1 MNNLGQALGQRGRA
15 NKASEQWNS
24 EREKNRREQSSVSLQ
39 PLRKFW
45 APFFDPLSSL
55 SWSLEQASE
64 LTSDSSQQSHVFFL
78 EQVWSVNKGLGTSCV
93 AAKLRHEFT

>member
-1 MNNLGQALGQRGRA
+1 M
-15 NKASEQWNS
+15 
-24 EREKNRREQSSVSLQ
+24 REKSAGTV
-39 PLRKFW
+39 LRLSP
-45 APFFDPLSSL
+45 APTQVLGTFFDPLSSL

-78 EQVWSVNKGLGTSCV
+78 EQVWSVNKGLETSCV